1 MEQLFT
7 MVTEG
12 WNIYTTVHVYLV
24 LASNLFSNSRQEE
37 AIRPFL
43 EDLKFREVIRGMKRI
58 FYKVYGAKETLIFGI
73 KKQK

>member
-7 MVTEG
+7 TLTEG
-12 WNIYTTVHVYLV
+12 WNIFTTVHVYLV

-43 EDLKFREVIRGMKRI
+43 EDLKFWEVIRGMKRI
-58 FYKVYGAKETLIFGI
+58 FYKVYRAKEI
-73 KKQK
+73 